1 MNPTPQDA
9 PLSVRLGARLG
20 PEVVASILVV
30 VVLFVA
36 VAVALSG
43 RRGSAGDSSPSPSLA
58 AIVPSESATVVPT
71 AAPPATPPSTASPRA
86 TPTPVANP
94 TQPPVTLPPAQRA
107 AAVLVR
113 DMVDRLLGERA
124 DLEAEL
130 AKSATDAGTIPDLL
144 RQVNESIVQEDEPL
158 ADLASYPSTADLA
171 RRIRAVNTATLDTVN
186 RIQHTSPK
194 NAKTY
199 RDGAVEVVAKLEPLP
214 GLRSELAAL
223 TR

>member
-1 MNPTPQDA
+1 MTQVSQNA

-30 VVLFVA
+30 AVLLVA

-43 RRGSAGDSSPSPSLA
+43 QRGSAVGPSPA
-58 AIVPSESATVVPT
+58 ASAAAVIPSASTVPTESAI
-71 AAPPATPPSTASPRA
+71 PSA
-86 TPTPVANP
+86 TPTAESTTSPSGTPVATP
-94 TQPPVTLPPAQRA
+94 TQPPITPLPAQSA
-107 AAVLVR
+107 AALAVR
-113 DMVDRLLGERA
+113 DIVDRLLGQRA
-124 DLEAEL
+124 DLETEL
-130 AKSATDAGTIPDLL
+130 AKTGTDSEAIADLL
-144 RQVNESIVQEDEPL
+144 RQVNASIVQQDNPL

-171 RRIRAVNTATLDTVN
+171 RRIRAVNQETSETVS

-199 RDGAVEVVAKLEPLP
+199 RDGAVDVVAKLEPLP
-214 GLRSELAAL
+214 GLRAELAAL